1 LAKRSVGSL
10 IGTTLELGQWV
21 WPLDLKY
28 STKDDR
34 TLSPLHTVPLSPLPL
49 AAVALAVA
57 TGADFP
63 DFPAELD
70 D

>member
-34 TLSPLHTVPLSPLPL
+34 TLSPLHTVPLPL